1 MRGIIR
7 IRCLRI
13 RVIGAVGVKLGRVS
27 NRGPADSENRVA
39 HAGSERKT
47 SEMKKGG
54 RNGENPQDFCL
65 FFHKKVALQKGRMYN
80 KKI

>member
-1 MRGIIR
+1 MIHRMRAADARASRGQTGTR
-7 IRCLRI
+7 T
-13 RVIGAVGVKLGRVS
+13 GR
-27 NRGPADSENRVA
+27 AESENRVA

-65 FFHKKVALQKGRMYN
+65 FFHKKVALQKGRHV
-80 KKI
+80 